1 MTSISG
7 KTRILGIFGDP
18 VEHSLSPLMQN
29 AALQQAGIDA
39 VYVPFHVRPEQLGGA
54 IAALKALGIWGVN
67 VTIPHKE
74 AVLSLLDQV
83 DEQAQLIGAVN
94 TIVNCDGV
102 LHGYNTDAGGFLDS
116 LRSDLDFDP
125 GGRRVLL
132 LGAGGACRAALVALA
147 EQGAAWLGVANRN
160 LERAQKLL
168 SDFSPHF
175 PGTTFA
181 NLPLS
186 EGQELQTV
194 VAEAD
199 LLVNTTSL
207 GLYGEDVPLPW
218 VFVPPSVRIY
228 DMVYQ
233 RGGTPLYR
241 RAQDQGLLV
250 TDGLGMLAA
259 QGERA
264 FSLWTGQKAAP
275 GLMKDRLLTVLRD
288 K

>member
-39 VYVPFHVRPEQLGGA
+39 VYVPFHVRPEQLSGA

-74 AVLSLLDQV
+74 AVLTLLDQV

-132 LGAGGACRAALVALA
+132 VGAGGACRAALVALA

-160 LERAQKLL
+160 RERAQKLL
-168 SDFSPHF
+168 SDFSLHF

-264 FSLWTGQKAAP
+264 FHLWTGQKAAP
-275 GLMKDRLLTVLRD
+275 GLMKDRLLTALRD